1 MIEYGRKTKPKKY
14 PCGSQQNH
22 KNPWTETKKF
32 HAEFPSLKNFQ
43 KVLDIK
49 TVNKVW

>member
-1 MIEYGRKTKPKKY
+1 MALNKTKKKKTMN
-14 PCGSQQNH
+14 Q
-22 KNPWTETKKF
+22 TKKF

-49 TVNKVW
+49 TVM